1 MDPVANPFAPGA
13 GSRPPALAGRDEL
26 LEAASIAL
34 RRIQAGRHAKSMM
47 LLGLRGVGKTVLLAR
62 IGELAESLGYLTAVI
77 EAPEERHLAGLLV
90 PKLRRILYR
99 ISGRE
104 KARVLGNQALGA
116 LRNFA
121 SAFKV
126 SHTEFEVGVT
136 PEPGLAASG
145 DLETD
150 LTDLLI
156 AIGEAARA
164 ADQPAAIL
172 IDEVQYL
179 NDEDLRALIVAL
191 HRIGQRAL
199 PLLMFGAG
207 LPQLAALSGEARA
220 IRSASSTS
228 SASVRLTRTQQGKPF
243 GFRSR
248 MPGRRSTMTR
258 SRRSRGER
266 KAIRTFSRNGG
277 RTRGMSRPGHP

>member
-1 MDPVANPFAPGA
+1 MWGASQVCLRASRRAWFAPA
-13 GSRPPALAGRDEL
+13 RGRLSPTD
-26 LEAASIAL
+26 AT
-34 RRIQAGRHAKSMM
+34 R
-47 LLGLRGVGKTVLLAR
+47 LLAR

-77 EAPEERHLAGLLV
+77 EAPGERRLAGLLV

-99 ISGRE
+99 ISGKE
-104 KARVLGNQALGA
+104 KACVLGNHALGA

-126 SHTEFEVGVT
+126 SHGEFEVGVT

-150 LTDLLI
+150 LTDLLVV
-156 AIGEAARA
+156 IGEAARA

-179 NDEDLRALIVAL
+179 NDEDLRALIAAL
-191 HRIGQRAL
+191 HRISQKAL

-207 LPQLAALSGEARA
+207 LPQLAALSGEAR
-220 IRSASSTS
+220 SYSE
-228 SASVRLTRTQQGKPF
+228 RLF
-243 GFRSR
+243 FRV
-248 MPGRRSTMTR
+248 RSTA
-258 SRRSRGER
+258 SRRGSR
-266 KAIRTFSRNGG
+266 IT
-277 RTRGMSRPGHP
+277 